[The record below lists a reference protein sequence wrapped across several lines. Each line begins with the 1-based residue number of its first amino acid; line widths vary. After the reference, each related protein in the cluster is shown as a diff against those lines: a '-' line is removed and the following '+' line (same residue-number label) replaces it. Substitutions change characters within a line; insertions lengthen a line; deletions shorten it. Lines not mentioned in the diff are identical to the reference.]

1 MPEHGYI
8 WKGVYCSAS
17 VPMPRSR
24 CPACG
29 SILSLWLEQLSSH
42 LQLDYYRCESCG
54 HVWNVAKE
62 DPAATPPPVPP
73 LPAKSKSKKK
83 SR

>member
-1 MPEHGYI
+1 
-8 WKGVYCSAS
+8 
-17 VPMPRSR
+17 
-24 CPACG
+24 
-29 SILSLWLEQLSSH
+29 LWLEQLSSH

-54 HVWNVAKE
+54 NVWNVAKE
-62 DPAATPPPVPP
+62 DPAATPPVPP

>member
-1 MPEHGYI
+1 
-8 WKGVYCSAS
+8 
-17 VPMPRSR
+17 MPRSR

-62 DPAATPPPVPP
+62 DPAGTPPVPP